1 MASTSKKNESSV
13 LFDQPGPK
21 GLRTIH
27 IANIIAAAVFAVVLV
42 LILMRLAAPPD
53 GENQLS
59 WELWKPALEAE
70 AWTDFYLPGLWMTLQ
85 ASILAVIGA
94 VAFGLVFGIGRLLP
108 NPLLRGVSA
117 VVVEFCRAVPVLLMM
132 IFFWRGFAFPRHRQ
146 LVVLGRGAGARAVQ
160 RVGGGRAGAFRRR
173 QPAERP
179 ARGVAGVG
187 SDRDPV
193 ADADRG
199 AAGRVRHAAR
209 RGDPA
214 GRRAQGHRARLDHHV
229 HRSACRNRADSAR
242 CTSTSCRRW
251 WWPR

>member
-21 GLRTIH
+21 GLRTIR

-70 AWTDFYLPGLWMTLQ
+70 AWTDFYLPGLWMTIQ
-85 ASILAVIGA
+85 A
-94 VAFGLVFGIGRLLP
+94 FDPGRHRR
-108 NPLLRGVSA
+108 RGVRPGLRH
-117 VVVEFCRAVPVLLMM
+117 RATAAEPAAARRLRRGRGVLP
-132 IFFWRGFAFPRHRQ
+132 RGPRAADDDLLLARVRVPRHRQ
-146 LVVLGRGAGARAVQ
+146 LVVLGRGVGARAVQ

-199 AAGRVRHAAR
+199 
-209 RGDPA
+209 
-214 GRRAQGHRARLDHHV
+214 GRRPC
-229 HRSACRNRADSAR
+229 SPC
-242 CTSTSCRRW
+242 CP
-251 WWPR
+251 PR